1 MHAGFHLFR
10 RGRLNAMACGCYVSG
25 GAGAVARMPGT
36 PPSQCGT
43 ERGQRGKSMA
53 PEEMWLIAAGAMAA
67 GFVQGLSGFAFGMVS
82 MSIWVWGVEPRLAAV
97 LAVFGALA
105 GQVVAAFTVPR
116 HWSWPMLLPLL
127 GGAAVG
133 VPLGVAVLPMLDAG
147 LFELAFGSFLVVC
160 CPLMLLAP
168 RLPRVQPRGR
178 LTDALAGAAG
188 GFMGGLGGF
197 TGVIPTLW
205 YTLRG
210 LEKDVQRS
218 LIQNFNLA
226 TLAVTMTAYVATG
239 AVQPSM
245 LPGFGLVAAALL
257 VPALLGARLYVGLSQ
272 QAFRQVVLML
282 LTLAGAAV
290 LASGIAAVMR
300 G

>member
-1 MHAGFHLFR
+1 
-10 RGRLNAMACGCYVSG
+10 
-25 GAGAVARMPGT
+25 
-36 PPSQCGT
+36 
-43 ERGQRGKSMA
+43 
-53 PEEMWLIAAGAMAA
+53 
-67 GFVQGLSGFAFGMVS
+67 
-82 MSIWVWGVEPRLAAV
+82 
-97 LAVFGALA
+97 
-105 GQVVAAFTVPR
+105 
-116 HWSWPMLLPLL
+116 
-127 GGAAVG
+127 
-133 VPLGVAVLPMLDAG
+133 
-147 LFELAFGSFLVVC
+147 
-160 CPLMLLAP
+160 
-168 RLPRVQPRGR
+168 
-178 LTDALAGAAG
+178 
-188 GFMGGLGGF
+188 MGGLGGF

-272 QAFRQVVLML
+272 QAFRQVVLVL

-290 LASGIAAVMR
+290 LASGVAAVMR

>member
-1 MHAGFHLFR
+1 MT
-10 RGRLNAMACGCYVSG
+10 S
-25 GAGAVARMPGT
+25 
-36 PPSQCGT
+36 
-43 ERGQRGKSMA
+43 
-53 PEEMWLIAAGAMAA
+53 EMWLIALGAMAA

-97 LAVFGALA
+97 LAVFGALL

-133 VPLGVAVLPMLDAG
+133 VPLGVAVLPMLNAG
-147 LFELAFGSFLVVC
+147 LFKLAFGSFLVVC
-160 CPLMLLAP
+160 CPLMLLAQ
-168 RLPRVQPRGR
+168 RLPHVDVRSRFS
-178 LTDALAGAAG
+178 DALAGAAG

-210 LEKDVQRS
+210 LEKDVQRG

-226 TLAVTMTAYVATG
+226 TLAVTMVAYVASG
-239 AVQPSM
+239 AVSTRM
-245 LPGFGLVAAALL
+245 LPSLGIVAVALL
-257 VPALLGARLYVGLSQ
+257 VPVLLGARLYVGLSQ
-272 QAFRQVVLML
+272 QAFRQMVLVL
-282 LTLAGAAV
+282 LTVSGGAV
-290 LASGIAAVMR
+290 LVSGIAAAAAR
-300 G
+300 P